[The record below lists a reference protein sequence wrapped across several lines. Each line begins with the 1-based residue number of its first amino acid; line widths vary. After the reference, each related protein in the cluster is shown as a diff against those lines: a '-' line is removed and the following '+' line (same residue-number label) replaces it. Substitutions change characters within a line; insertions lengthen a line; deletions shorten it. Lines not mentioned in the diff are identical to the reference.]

1 MEPLTGPESRNRSG
15 EHKRIVMERV
25 MCKSQERVIAIAKLA
40 RLDLVRGLSPEE
52 AEKQLALFASQ
63 FDDIV
68 ALMDTLGEVDTE
80 GVEPLYWPLA
90 APASP
95 PREDVTARHNDREE
109 LLRNA
114 PQQDGQFFV
123 VPRIV

>member
-1 MEPLTGPESRNRSG
+1 MQSLD
-15 EHKRIVMERV
+15 KVL
-25 MCKSQERVIAIAKLA
+25 KIAALA
-40 RLDLVRGLSPEE
+40 RLDLVMGLSGEE
-52 AEKQLALFASQ
+52 ASGQLARFAAQ

-90 APASP
+90 APVTP
-95 PREDVTARHNDREE
+95 PREDVAERHNTREE
-109 LLRNA
+109 LLANA
-114 PQQDGQFFV
+114 PEQDGQFYI